1 VAREPVR
8 WLRASPTLRRFIGK
22 PVGRRSLRAV
32 KARNP
37 RPWLAE
43 YIHTEEGWSFYESRM
58 SQEQLEQV
66 VAAAGFELV
75 KPFGI
80 DDDQGVWHTIGF
92 NLTGRWVGNP
102 LTLRLSAFDRALRR
116 ILPYGQTC
124 RMIGCLAVRPTE
136 GSTASSR
143 IVSGPSL
150 R

>member
-1 VAREPVR
+1 
-8 WLRASPTLRRFIGK
+8 
-22 PVGRRSLRAV
+22 
-32 KARNP
+32 
-37 RPWLAE
+37 
-43 YIHTEEGWSFYESRM
+43 M

-66 VAAAGFELV
+66 VAATGFELV

-92 NLTGRWVGNP
+92 NLTGRWVVNP
-102 LTLRLSAFDRALRR
+102 LTLRLNAFGRVLRR

-124 RMIGCLAVRPTE
+124 HMIGCLAVRPTE
-136 GSTASSR
+136 GSTAASR